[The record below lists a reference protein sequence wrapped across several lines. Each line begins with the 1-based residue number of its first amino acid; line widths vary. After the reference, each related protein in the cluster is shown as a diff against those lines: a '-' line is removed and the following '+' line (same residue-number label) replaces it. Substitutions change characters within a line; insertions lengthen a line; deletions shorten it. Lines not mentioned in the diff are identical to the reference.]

1 MINEQ
6 QKKAIGVINR
16 LNFEKKLSD
25 DDYYSLLGYIVRESV
40 VETRYVPY
48 YAPYT
53 SPWTDDWR
61 YAGNNTATTTSQSVV
76 GDAGEAPED
85 EFMERLINQL

>member
-48 YAPYT
+48 YVPYT
-53 SPWTDDWR
+53 VTLDSDWR

-85 EFMERLINQL
+85 KFMERLINQL

>member
-25 DDYYSLLGYIVRESV
+25 DDYYYLLGYIVRESV

-48 YAPYT
+48 YVPYT
-53 SPWTDDWR
+53 VTLDSDWR

-85 EFMERLINQL
+85 KFMERLINQL